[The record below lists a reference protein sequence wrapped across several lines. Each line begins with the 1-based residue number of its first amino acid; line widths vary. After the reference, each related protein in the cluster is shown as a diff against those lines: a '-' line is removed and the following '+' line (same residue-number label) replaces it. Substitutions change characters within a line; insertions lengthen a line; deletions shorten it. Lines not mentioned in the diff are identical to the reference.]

1 MVYLPRRIFSQAIF
15 CQFIELRLGVIL
27 PVGSATAIGWRF
39 YCIKMKSLPR
49 YFRNEF
55 QMHTVDADSLWEL
68 QGSYMIL
75 LNNTK
80 RLKVHYSS
88 HEDWF
93 YEVDMPTDSSI

>member
-1 MVYLPRRIFSQAIF
+1 
-15 CQFIELRLGVIL
+15 
-27 PVGSATAIGWRF
+27 
-39 YCIKMKSLPR
+39 
-49 YFRNEF
+49 
-55 QMHTVDADSLWEL
+55 MHTVDADSLWEL

-93 YEVDMPTDSSI
+93 YEVDTPADTSGARLT